1 MSKESKLVI
10 LRREFLHLCQGN
22 FCAAKLIEYFKNWTS
37 WKIQAQ
43 RTPWIYQPLKRIHAD
58 LMGEHSL
65 HVIREAIAF
74 LESINVISKRKNPS
88 NKQDK
93 TYQYCLN
100 FNILELSLKN
110 ESPEFRS
117 ESSEFRS
124 ERSGFNVEQHHRI
137 YSLEQ
142 PLSSDPTD
150 TAVGEGSV
158 FQEVE
163 PNWDKLAKETA
174 QWEASQ
180 LGIEIAMPNSTN
192 FAEITD
198 PNNTLNPENLNEG
211 HSPALNDNKNHLQ
224 KIGFAGVEFKVEEPQ
239 AQSSGAVSKVEGEDA
254 VDSIVPSVTTLEMR
268 DITNQLRGIKCT
280 PAFQINPQVQDCI
293 KKNWQNVPN
302 AIAYIKEQVTANIKP
317 KKTWEAWFV
326 YAVTNGLKSEK
337 GCVPTGF
344 VSWFDDAYNKGL
356 IIASEQRADGA
367 IGVCLAEKIAIALGV
382 GQWVRFEKAVE
393 LLCSD
398 FS

>member
-22 FCAAKLIEYFKNWTS
+22 FCAAKLIEYFKNWTN
-37 WKIQAQ
+37 WKAEVQ

-65 HVIREAIAF
+65 HVIRSAITF
-74 LESINVISKRKNPS
+74 LENINVISKRKNPG

-100 FNILELSLKN
+100 FNILELLLKN
-110 ESPEFRS
+110 ESPEFS
-117 ESSEFRS
+117 IESPKFRS
-124 ERSGFNVEQHHRI
+124 EPSGFNVEQHHRI

-150 TAVGEGSV
+150 TAAESEKSV
-158 FQEVE
+158 FEKAE
-163 PNWDKLAKETA
+163 PNWDKLARETA

-180 LGIEIAMPNSTN
+180 LGIDIALPNSTN
-192 FAEITD
+192 FAEITNL
-198 PNNTLNPENLNEG
+198 NNTPNRENLDKDR
-211 HSPALNDNKNHLQ
+211 SPALNDNNNYLQ
-224 KIGFAGVEFKVEEPQ
+224 NIGFAGVEFKVEEPQ
-239 AQSSGAVSKVEGEDA
+239 SQENVVVSFVEGEDA
-254 VDSIVPSVTTLEMR
+254 VDSIVPLVTTLEMR
-268 DITNQLRGIKCT
+268 DITNQLRSIKCT

-302 AIAYIKEQVTANIKP
+302 AIAFLKEQVAANIKP
-317 KKTWEAWFV
+317 KKSWEAWFV
-326 YAVTNGLKSEK
+326 YAVANGLKPEK

-344 VSWFDDAYNKGL
+344 ASWFDDARKKGL
-356 IIASEQRADGA
+356 VIASEQRADGV
-367 IGVCLAEKIAIALGV
+367 IGVCLAEKIATALDV
-382 GQWVRFEKAVE
+382 GQWLRFEQAVE
-393 LLCSD
+393 LLSH
-398 FS
+398 

>member
-10 LRREFLHLCQGN
+10 LRREFLYLCQGN
-22 FCAAKLIEYFKNWTS
+22 FCAAKLIEYFKNWTN
-37 WKIQAQ
+37 WKTEAQ

-65 HVIREAIAF
+65 HIIRGAIAF

-100 FNILELSLKN
+100 FNILELLLKN

-124 ERSGFNVEQHHRI
+124 EPSGFNVEQHHRI

-150 TAVGEGSV
+150 TAVGEDSV
-158 FQEVE
+158 FEEVE

-174 QWEASQ
+174 AALTLDKDGQPSTKKVIQILGSPKQGCPSLFTENPPEWEAFQ

-302 AIAYIKEQVTANIKP
+302 AMPLAT
-317 KKTWEAWFV
+317 T
-326 YAVTNGLKSEK
+326 
-337 GCVPTGF
+337 
-344 VSWFDDAYNKGL
+344 SWYRL
-356 IIASEQRADGA
+356 YQGA
-367 IGVCLAEKIAIALGV
+367 GH
-382 GQWVRFEKAVE
+382 
-393 LLCSD
+393 S
-398 FS
+398 